1 MDATTTTAFGD
12 ELYGAL
18 RDRRVVEPLTAR
30 APDITI
36 DDAYRISQR
45 LLERRLA
52 DGERVIG
59 KKIGVTSKPVQ
70 KMLDVHQ
77 PDFGWLTDA
86 MLAPA
91 GADVAIGDRLIQ
103 PRAEMEIAFVLKRDL
118 RGPGVNNA
126 AALAAVDF
134 ALPCFEIVDSRIRDW
149 RIRIADTIADNAS
162 CGLFVI
168 GTHAVDP
175 RGLDLDLAGCVVHRN
190 GQLVSTGAGA
200 AALGSPV
207 NSLVWL
213 ANTLGAYGIPLLA
226 GEIVLTGSLV
236 PLEPVVPGDSMHG
249 VIDRLGALTVR
260 FV

>member
-1 MDATTTTAFGD
+1 MDATTAIAFGD

-18 RDRRVVEPLTAR
+18 RERRVVAPLTER
-30 APDITI
+30 VPGLGI

-52 DGERVIG
+52 DGERVVG
-59 KKIGVTSKPVQ
+59 KKIGATSKPVQ
-70 KMLDVHQ
+70 RMLDVHQ

-86 MLAPA
+86 MLVSA
-91 GADVAIGDRLIQ
+91 GADVPISTLLIQ
-103 PRAEMEIAFVLKRDL
+103 PRAELEIAFVLKRDL
-118 RGPGVNNA
+118 LGPGVHAA
-126 AALAAVDF
+126 AALAAIDF

-149 RIRIADTIADNAS
+149 KIRIADTVADNAS
-162 CGLFVI
+162 CGVFVI

-207 NSLVWL
+207 NGLVWL
-213 ANTLGAYGIPLLA
+213 ANTLGTYGIPLRA
-226 GEIVLTGSLV
+226 GRSC
-236 PLEPVVPGDSMHG
+236 
-249 VIDRLGALTVR
+249 
-260 FV
+260 